1 MTLRVMTQDRTAHL
15 SRSLQHHGVTIHI
28 NGQQWSYLN
37 DSDGLWLTADETAVM
52 VVEYTDSYTFT
63 VLDSMDYDVQAY
75 TVLMLH
81 VAIDRAG
88 RRDATLRINREDM
101 CVLIAMSNDMQ
112 NMVQRIRAFPVTP
125 ISLINI

>member
-15 SRSLQHHGVTIHI
+15 SRSLQHHGVTVHI
-28 NGQQWSYLN
+28 GGQQWSYLN
-37 DSDGLWLTADETAVM
+37 DSDGLWLTGADETVM

-63 VLDSMDYDVQAY
+63 VLDSMDYNVQAY

-112 NMVQRIRAFPVTP
+112 NMVQRIRSNPVTP